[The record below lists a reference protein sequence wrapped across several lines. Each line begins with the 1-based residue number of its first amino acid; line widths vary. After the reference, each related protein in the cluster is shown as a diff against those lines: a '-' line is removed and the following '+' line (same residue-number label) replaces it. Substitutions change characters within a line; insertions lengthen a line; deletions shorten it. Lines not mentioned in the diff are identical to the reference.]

1 MTTATVPT
9 YQEFMRPLLELLAR
23 ESGPMQARDAYAKL
37 ADAMNLDEASRAVLL
52 PSGKQRAYKNR
63 IGWASSYLR
72 FASLVFAP
80 SRGAW
85 AITAEGLAL
94 LSKHAGP
101 VSLRTLETIPAY
113 RAHLASRGDAGSEP
127 GGPGQG
133 GEPRDAGETSAAE
146 LRTNGAPFST
156 NTAEAASLTPDEQL
170 EAVYRSLVAA
180 VAEDL
185 KRLLLNLAPD
195 RFEILVLELLGKMG
209 YGASSESRGH
219 VGRSG
224 DGGIDGVVRLDK
236 LGFAKV
242 HIQAKR
248 YAIDKKI
255 GRPDVQAFF
264 GALAGQRA
272 SNGLFITT
280 SSFTKEA
287 TDYAESVSGSLILVD
302 GHRLVQLMIDHGL
315 GVQTARTLTIPR
327 IDNDY
332 FDV

>member
-1 MTTATVPT
+1 MTTAKVPT
-9 YQEFMRPLLELLAR
+9 YQEFMRPLLEVLAR
-23 ESGPMQARDAYAKL
+23 ESAPMQARDVYAEL
-37 ADAMNLDEASRAVLL
+37 AEVMNLDEASRAVLL
-52 PSGKQRAYKNR
+52 PSGKQPTYQNR

-72 FASLVFAP
+72 AASLVFTP

-85 AITAEGLAL
+85 GITAEGLAL

-101 VSLRTLETIPAY
+101 VSLRTLEAIPAY
-113 RAHLASRGDAGSEP
+113 RAFRGDAGSEP
-127 GGPGQG
+127 GQA
-133 GEPRDAGETSAAE
+133 GEPRDAAETRAAEE
-146 LRTNGAPFST
+146 LRTNATQFST
-156 NTAEAASLTPDEQL
+156 NRLTPDEQL
-170 EAVYRSLVAA
+170 EGAYRSMVAA

-185 KRLLLNLAPD
+185 TRLLLNLAPG
-195 RFEILVLELLGKMG
+195 RFETLVLELLGKMG
-209 YGASSESRGH
+209 YGASSASRAH

-224 DGGIDGVVRLDK
+224 DGGIDGVVLLDK

-242 HIQAKR
+242 CIQAKR
-248 YAIDKKI
+248 YKLDNKI

-302 GHRLVQLMIDHGL
+302 GQRLVRLMIDHGL